1 MATEVNPVQ
10 QGLLKVVL
18 AFATISVWTKFAVH
32 WTLFLGLHKLF
43 FQISGFFFSTSFSF
57 MLTELRVLG

>member
-1 MATEVNPVQ
+1 MATEVNAVQ

-18 AFATISVWTKFAVH
+18 AFTTISLWTKFAVH

-43 FQISGFFFSTSFSF
+43 FQISGFFF
-57 MLTELRVLG
+57 LPALVLC

>member
-1 MATEVNPVQ
+1 MATEVNAVQ

-18 AFATISVWTKFAVH
+18 AFTTISLWTKFAVH

-43 FQISGFFFSTSFSF
+43 FQISGFFFYQ
-57 MLTELRVLG
+57 L